1 MAASLPPPLSSPPWS
16 SRTKRIVV
24 LIVLVIGGILLWQ
37 VADVLPILIV
47 SAVLSFLL
55 YPLVDSLERVFG
67 GRRMLAIF
75 AAFLFVFLL
84 FVVAVLVIF
93 PSLFRELQA
102 FLDNLPTVIEEAR
115 ASLELSLN
123 QPITILGQTVVPLE
137 QINQF
142 FAASQNGETPQNI
155 DLIGTAQAF
164 VGSLTGPAFSIVG
177 TAFRALI
184 NVIFLMTLI
193 FYMLRDGRRF
203 YNAIVEFTLPGY
215 RDDARR
221 LLYELGQVW
230 NAYLRGQLL
239 LSLFIGVVVF
249 IVATI
254 LGVPNPLVLGLIS
267 GVLEFVPNLG
277 PLLALIPAAL
287 LALVSQSS
295 TLPFL
300 EGPTFALVVIV
311 VWTVIQNVEAIIL
324 VPRIMGGSLNLHP
337 VVVIVGVLAG
347 ASFGG
352 ALGVVLAAPVIAS
365 GRLLGHYIYGKV
377 IDQSVFPAAPAEIM
391 MPPKPSMLNAVRQG
405 VERLFGR

>member
-1 MAASLPPPLSSPPWS
+1 MAASLPPPISSPPWS

-24 LIVLVIGGILLWQ
+24 LIGLVIAAFLLWQ
-37 VADVLPILIV
+37 VADVLPILVV

-55 YPLVDSLERVFG
+55 YPLVDVLDRGLG
-67 GRRMLAIF
+67 GRRILAIF
-75 AAFLFVFLL
+75 VTFAFVFLL
-84 FVVAVLVIF
+84 FVVALLVIF
-93 PSLFRELQA
+93 PSLFREVQT
-102 FLDNLPTVIEEAR
+102 FINSLPDVIEQAR
-115 ASLELSLN
+115 ASIELSLS
-123 QPITILGQTVVPLE
+123 QPITILGQTIVPAE

-142 FAASQNGETPQNI
+142 FATSESGEPVQNL
-155 DLIGTAQAF
+155 DLIGTAQTF
-164 VGSLTGPAFSIVG
+164 VASLTGPAFSIVG
-177 TAFRALI
+177 SAFRGLI
-184 NVIFLMTLI
+184 NLIFLLTLM
-193 FYMLRDGRRF
+193 FYLLRDGRRF
-203 YNAIVEFTLPGY
+203 YTALVEFAQPSY
-215 RDDARR
+215 RDDVRR

-249 IVATI
+249 IAATV

-267 GVLEFVPNLG
+267 GLLEFVPNLG

-287 LALVSQSS
+287 LALVSQSG

-352 ALGVVLAAPVIAS
+352 AIGVILAAPVIAS
-365 GRLLGHYIYGKV
+365 GRLLGHYVYGKV
-377 IDQSVFPAAPAEIM
+377 TEQAVFPPVPKEVM
-391 MPPKPSMLNAVRQG
+391 MPPKPSTINGIRHG
-405 VERLFGR
+405 IEKLFGR